1 MGTIKTRQL
10 SDHIL
15 EKIVV
20 LVFISFHTGINIFFL
35 FLVKPAQGKKT
46 KLSERSVCEEQ
57 REREMIFFLFFCVF
71 VSFYFTQQKLFVLSF
86 SVFRSRKSLRLCF

>member
-35 FLVKPAQGKKT
+35 FLVQPAQGKKT

-57 REREMIFFLFFCVF
+57 RERE
-71 VSFYFTQQKLFVLSF
+71 
-86 SVFRSRKSLRLCF
+86 R